1 MASAPIVA
9 NFSLNR
15 NKLKPVKGRWIEAP
29 SFKAP
34 MRRKRRA
41 DAAMDHFYGWR
52 RENGRVGVR
61 NHVVLLPLDDL
72 SNAACEAVANNI
84 KGTMALP
91 HAYGRL
97 QFGAD
102 LDLHFRTLIGTG
114 SNPNVAAVI
123 VIGIEDS
130 WTKVVVEGIAKTGKP
145 VVGFGIEGHG
155 DIAVIAKASYV
166 AKEFVQWATEL
177 QREKCDIAELWVS
190 TKCGESDTTTGL
202 SSCPTVGNMYDKLIP
217 KGIYG
222 VFGETSEITGA
233 EHLCKARAANPEVGE
248 RWYKMWKAYQD
259 DVIEAHKTSDL
270 SDSQPTKGNIAG
282 GLTTIEEKALG
293 NLEKIGRE
301 CKYIDILEPAE
312 APARGPGLYFMDT
325 SSAAAECVTLMAAG
339 GYVVHTFPT
348 GQGNVI
354 GNPIIPVIKITG
366 NPKTM
371 RTMPEHIDV
380 DVSGILRRDLTI
392 PEAGDALIAS
402 ILRTANGRLTAA
414 EALGHRE
421 FVMTKLYRSA

>member
-1 MASAPIVA
+1 MPT
-9 NFSLNR
+9 
-15 NKLKPVKGRWIEAP
+15 K
-29 SFKAP
+29 KAP
-34 MRRKRRA
+34 KSNLSF
-41 DAAMDHFYGWR
+41 HGWR

-61 NHVVLLPLDDL
+61 NHVVILPLDDL

-114 SNPNVAAVI
+114 SNPNVAACI
-123 VIGIEDS
+123 VIGIEDQ
-130 WTKVVVEGIAKTGKP
+130 WTGRVVEGIRKTGKLC
-145 VVGFGIEGHG
+145 VGFGIEGHG
-155 DIAVIAKASYV
+155 DIAIIAKASYE
-166 AKEFVQWATEL
+166 AKKMVQWASEL
-177 QREKCDIAELWVS
+177 QREECPISDLWVS

-233 EHLCKARAANPEVGE
+233 EHIARERAIDKAVGDK
-248 RWYKMWKAYQD
+248 WYKMWKSYQD
-259 DVIEAHKTSDL
+259 DVIEAHKTDDL

-282 GLTTIEEKALG
+282 GLSTIEEKALG

-301 CKYIDILEPAE
+301 CRYIDALEPAE
-312 APARGPGLYFMDT
+312 APAKGPGLYYMDT

-354 GNPIIPVIKITG
+354 GNPIVPVIKISG
-366 NPKTM
+366 NPKTI
-371 RTMPEHIDV
+371 RTMGEHIDV
-380 DVSGILRRDLTI
+380 DVSGVLRREQTLDT
-392 PEAGDALIAS
+392 AGDALIDM
-402 ILRTANGRLTAA
+402 IIRTANGRLTAA

>member
-1 MASAPIVA
+1 MSIVA
-9 NFSLNR
+9 NFDL
-15 NKLKPVKGRWIEAP
+15 VKGTLEDFKGRQIEAP
-29 SFKAP
+29 AFKAP
-34 MRRKRRA
+34 MVKRPTGPSL
-41 DAAMDHFYGWR
+41 DSFMGWR

-61 NHVVLLPLDDL
+61 NHVLLLPLDDL
-72 SNAACEAVANNI
+72 SNAACEAVANNV
-84 KGTMALP
+84 KGTLAIP

-97 QFGAD
+97 QFGED
-102 LDLHFRTLIGTG
+102 LDIHFRTLIGTG
-114 SNPNVAAVI
+114 SNPNVAAVV
-123 VIGIEDS
+123 VIGIEDG
-130 WTKVVVEGIAKTGKP
+130 WTKRVVDGIAKTGKP

-155 DIAVIAKASYV
+155 DIATIAKASYV

-177 QREKCDIAELWVS
+177 QRETCGIEELWVS

-202 SSCPTVGNMYDKLIP
+202 SSCPTVGNMYDKWIP
-217 KGIYG
+217 RGVYG

-233 EHLCKARAANPEVGE
+233 EHLCKARAATPEVGE

-259 DVIEAHKTSDL
+259 DVIEAHKTDDL

-301 CKYIDILEPAE
+301 CKYIDILEPAQ
-312 APARGPGLYFMDT
+312 APTKGPGLYYMDT

-354 GNPIIPVIKITG
+354 GNPIVPVIKITG

-380 DVSGILRRDLTI
+380 DVSGILRRDMTI
-392 PEAGDALIAS
+392 PQAGDALIEN
-402 ILRTANGRLTAA
+402 IVRTANGRLTAA

-421 FVMTKLYRSA
+421 FSMTKLYRSA

>member
-1 MASAPIVA
+1 MSIVA
-9 NFSLNR
+9 NFDL
-15 NKLKPVKGRWIEAP
+15 VKGKLARIKGRKIEAP
-29 SFKAP
+29 EFKTPVVRRPTGRNLDSF
-34 MRRKRRA
+34 
-41 DAAMDHFYGWR
+41 FGWR

-61 NHVVLLPLDDL
+61 NHVLLLPLDDL
-72 SNAACEAVANNI
+72 SNAACEAVANNV
-84 KGTMALP
+84 KGTLAIP

-97 QFGAD
+97 QFGED
-102 LDLHFRTLIGTG
+102 LELHFRTLIGTG
-114 SNPNVAAVI
+114 SNPNVAAVV
-123 VIGIEDS
+123 VIGIEDG
-130 WTKVVVEGIAKTGKP
+130 WTKRVVDGIAATGKP

-155 DIAVIAKASYV
+155 DISTIARASYV

-177 QREKCDIAELWVS
+177 QRVKCGIEELWVS

-202 SSCPTVGNMYDKLIP
+202 SSCPTVGNMYDKWIP
-217 KGIYG
+217 RGVYG

-233 EHLCKARAANPEVGE
+233 EHLCKARAATPEVGE

-259 DVIEAHKTSDL
+259 DVIEAHKTDDL

-301 CKYIDILEPAE
+301 CKYIDILEPAQ
-312 APARGPGLYFMDT
+312 APTKGPGLYYMDT

-354 GNPIIPVIKITG
+354 GNPIVPVIKITG

-380 DVSGILRRDLTI
+380 DVSGILRRDMTI
-392 PEAGDALIAS
+392 PQAGDALIEN
-402 ILRTANGRLTAA
+402 IVRTANGRLTAA

-421 FVMTKLYRSA
+421 FSMTKLYRSA

>member
-1 MASAPIVA
+1 MSIVA
-9 NFSLNR
+9 NFDL
-15 NKLKPVKGRWIEAP
+15 VKGKLARIKGRKIEAP
-29 SFKAP
+29 EFKTPVVRRPTGRSLDSF
-34 MRRKRRA
+34 
-41 DAAMDHFYGWR
+41 FGWR

-61 NHVVLLPLDDL
+61 NHVLLLPLDDL
-72 SNAACEAVANNI
+72 SNAACEAVANNV
-84 KGTMALP
+84 KGTLAIP

-97 QFGAD
+97 QFGED
-102 LDLHFRTLIGTG
+102 LELHFRTLIGTG
-114 SNPNVAAVI
+114 SNPNVAAVV
-123 VIGIEDS
+123 VIGIEDG
-130 WTKVVVEGIAKTGKP
+130 WTKRVVDGIAATGKP

-155 DIAVIAKASYV
+155 DISTIARASYV

-177 QREKCDIAELWVS
+177 QRVKCGIEELWVS

-202 SSCPTVGNMYDKLIP
+202 SSCPTVGNMYDKWIP
-217 KGIYG
+217 RGVHG

-233 EHLCKARAANPEVGE
+233 EHLCKARAATPEVGE

-259 DVIEAHKTSDL
+259 DVIEAHKTDDL

-301 CKYIDILEPAE
+301 CKFIDILEPAQ
-312 APARGPGLYFMDT
+312 APTKGPGLYYMDT

-354 GNPIIPVIKITG
+354 GNPIVPVIKITG

-380 DVSGILRRDLTI
+380 DVSGILRRDMTI
-392 PEAGDALIAS
+392 PQAGDALIEN
-402 ILRTANGRLTAA
+402 IVRTANGRLTAA

-421 FVMTKLYRSA
+421 FSMTKLYRSA

>member
-1 MASAPIVA
+1 MSSIVA
-9 NFSLNR
+9 NFDLVKG
-15 NKLKPVKGRWIEAP
+15 KLAKVKGRKIEAP
-29 SFKAP
+29 EFKTPVVKRPTGRSLDSF
-34 MRRKRRA
+34 M
-41 DAAMDHFYGWR
+41 GWR

-61 NHVVLLPLDDL
+61 NHVLLLPLDDL

-84 KGTMALP
+84 KGTLAIP

-97 QFGAD
+97 QFGED
-102 LDLHFRTLIGTG
+102 LEVHFRTLIGTG
-114 SNPNVAAVI
+114 ANPNVAAVV
-123 VIGIEDS
+123 VIGIEDG
-130 WTKVVVEGIAKTGKP
+130 WTKRVVDGIAKTGKP

-155 DIAVIAKASYV
+155 DIATIAKASYV

-177 QREKCDIAELWVS
+177 QRVKCGIEELWVS

-202 SSCPTVGNMYDKLIP
+202 SSCPTVGNMYDKWIP
-217 KGIYG
+217 RGVYG

-233 EHLCKARAANPEVGE
+233 EHLCKARAATPEVGE

-259 DVIEAHKTSDL
+259 DVIEAHKTDDL

-301 CKYIDILEPAE
+301 CKFIDILEPAQ
-312 APARGPGLYFMDT
+312 APEKGPGLYYMDT

-354 GNPIIPVIKITG
+354 GNPIVPVIKITG

-392 PEAGDALIAS
+392 PQAGDALIEN
-402 ILRTANGRLTAA
+402 IVRTANGRLTAA

-421 FVMTKLYRSA
+421 FSMTKLYRSA

>member
-1 MASAPIVA
+1 MSIVA
-9 NFSLNR
+9 NFDL
-15 NKLKPVKGRWIEAP
+15 VKGTLEEFKGRQIEAP
-29 SFKAP
+29 AFKAP
-34 MRRKRRA
+34 MVKRPTGPSL
-41 DAAMDHFYGWR
+41 DSFMGWR

-61 NHVVLLPLDDL
+61 NHVLLLPLDDL
-72 SNAACEAVANNI
+72 SNAACEAVANNV
-84 KGTMALP
+84 KGTLAIP

-97 QFGAD
+97 QFGED
-102 LDLHFRTLIGTG
+102 LEIHFRTLIGTG
-114 SNPNVAAVI
+114 SNPNVAAVV
-123 VIGIEDS
+123 VIGIEDG
-130 WTKVVVEGIAKTGKP
+130 WTKRVVDGIAKTGKP

-155 DIAVIAKASYV
+155 DIATIAKASYV

-177 QREKCDIAELWVS
+177 QRETCGIEELWVS

-202 SSCPTVGNMYDKLIP
+202 SSCPTVGNMYDKWIP
-217 KGIYG
+217 RGVYG

-233 EHLCKARAANPEVGE
+233 EHLCKARAATPEVGE

-259 DVIEAHKTSDL
+259 DVIEAHKTDDL

-301 CKYIDILEPAE
+301 CKYIDILEPAQ
-312 APARGPGLYFMDT
+312 APTKGPGLYYMDT

-354 GNPIIPVIKITG
+354 GNPIVPVIKITG

-380 DVSGILRRDLTI
+380 DVSGILRRDMTI
-392 PEAGDALIAS
+392 PQAGDALIEN
-402 ILRTANGRLTAA
+402 IVRTANGRLTAA

-421 FVMTKLYRSA
+421 FSMTKLYRSA